1 MATVIGFEDAMGSLF
16 ATLGQI
22 ITSHFLEY
30 MFSIYSFSL
39 AFSIII
45 MIPIMYK
52 EYK

>member
-30 MFSIYSFSL
+30 IIDISSL
-39 AFSIII
+39 FVLLSK
-45 MIPIMYK
+45 PR
-52 EYK
+52 